1 MAKAL
6 FITLEGGDGAG
17 KSTQIENIK
26 KYFEEKGKEC
36 VITREPGGTPVGEK
50 LREVLLDCSN
60 GEMEDVTEM
69 MIFAASRAQHVRE
82 LIRPSLADGKIVIC
96 DRFKDS
102 SLAYQ
107 GIGRDLGDMVENVN
121 NIAVD
126 GLVPDIT
133 FWLDVDPET
142 GKARASNAGELDRLE
157 REKMD
162 FHQKVYEGYLKLCRE
177 NPERIKR
184 IDATKPIEEIKED
197 IYAELDKLVNC

>member
-17 KSTQIENIK
+17 KSTQIDNIK
-26 KYFEEKGKEC
+26 KYFEEKGREC

-50 LREVLLDCSN
+50 LREVLLDCAN

-82 LIRPSLADGKIVIC
+82 LIRPSLAEGKIVIC

-102 SLAYQ
+102 SIAYQ
-107 GIGRDLGDMVENVN
+107 GIGRDLGDMVEAVN
-121 NIAVD
+121 GIAVD

-142 GKARASNAGELDRLE
+142 GKARASSAGALDRLE
-157 REKMD
+157 KEKMD
-162 FHQKVYEGYLKLCRE
+162 FHQKVYEGYLRLQKE